1 MPIHNLIIYF
11 INLLIK
17 YLLKITRKRI
27 GHDNIVMLLKK
38 FLVYGWNGM
47 DTLTAKEK

>member
-1 MPIHNLIIYF
+1 MFFYNFIFNMTIYNLIIYF

-27 GHDNIVMLLKK
+27 AHDNIVILLKK
-38 FLVYGWNGM
+38 FIVYG
-47 DTLTAKEK
+47 